1 MSLLLSNC
9 ILLCIYGAGSLEH
22 LILSSLAALG
32 LGCRLRRVVVLR
44 VAIFFVVVDQL
55 ELVALASC
63 LLGAAISLLALPLTA
78 MVTFNG

>member
-9 ILLCIYGAGSLEH
+9 ILLCIDGAGSLEH
-22 LILSSLAALG
+22 LVLSSLAALG
-32 LGCRLRRVVVLR
+32 LGCRLRRVVILR
-44 VAIFFVVVDQL
+44 VAIIFVIVNQL
-55 ELVALASC
+55 ELVAFASC